1 MRQSWGL
8 YQYLIFLALIT
19 LNIKTIN
26 LKLLVAKK
34 NFLLLAIMVGFVGIG
49 LGIFTMFSSI
59 NNIIQP

>member
-8 YQYLIFLALIT
+8 YRYLIFLALIT

-26 LKLLVAKK
+26 LKLLVVKK

>member
-8 YQYLIFLALIT
+8 YLYLTFLVLIT

-26 LKLLVAKK
+26 LELLVAKK

>member
-8 YQYLIFLALIT
+8 YRYLIFLALIT

-26 LKLLVAKK
+26 LELLVANK

>member
-1 MRQSWGL
+1 MKQSWGL

>member
-1 MRQSWGL
+1 MKQSWGL

-34 NFLLLAIMVGFVGIG
+34 TFLLLAIMVGFVGIG

>member
-8 YQYLIFLALIT
+8 YRYLIFLALIT

-26 LKLLVAKK
+26 LESLVAKK
-34 NFLLLAIMVGFVGIG
+34 KFLLLAIMVGFVGIG

>member
-8 YQYLIFLALIT
+8 YRYLIFLALIT

-26 LKLLVAKK
+26 LKSLVVKK

>member
-1 MRQSWGL
+1 MRQSWEL
-8 YQYLIFLALIT
+8 YRYLIFLALIT

-26 LKLLVAKK
+26 LQLLVVKK

>member
-8 YQYLIFLALIT
+8 YRYLIFLSLIT

>member
-1 MRQSWGL
+1 MRQFWGL

-26 LKLLVAKK
+26 LELLLTKK

>member
-8 YQYLIFLALIT
+8 YQYLTFLALIT

-26 LKLLVAKK
+26 LELLVAKK

>member
-1 MRQSWGL
+1 MRQSWGR
-8 YQYLIFLALIT
+8 YRYLIFLALIT

-26 LKLLVAKK
+26 LELLVAKK

>member
-1 MRQSWGL
+1 MRQFWGL

-26 LKLLVAKK
+26 LESLVAKK

>member
-1 MRQSWGL
+1 MRQFWGF

-26 LKLLVAKK
+26 LESLVAKK

>member
-1 MRQSWGL
+1 MRQYWEL

-26 LKLLVAKK
+26 FELLVVKK

>member
-8 YQYLIFLALIT
+8 YRYLIFLALIT

-26 LKLLVAKK
+26 LELLVVKK

>member
-26 LKLLVAKK
+26 LELLLAKK
-34 NFLLLAIMVGFVGIG
+34 KFLLFAIMVGFVGIG

-59 NNIIQP
+59 NDMLHP

>member
-49 LGIFTMFSSI
+49 LGIFTMFSTI
-59 NNIIQP
+59 NNVLQP

>member
-1 MRQSWGL
+1 MRQYWEL
-8 YQYLIFLALIT
+8 YLYLIFLALIT

-26 LKLLVAKK
+26 FKLLVAKK

-49 LGIFTMFSSI
+49 LGIFTLFSSI

>member
-1 MRQSWGL
+1 MRQFWGL

-26 LKLLVAKK
+26 LESLVAKK
-34 NFLLLAIMVGFVGIG
+34 KFLLLAIMVGFVGIG

>member
-1 MRQSWGL
+1 MRQYWEL
-8 YQYLIFLALIT
+8 YLYLIFLALIT

-26 LKLLVAKK
+26 LELLVAKK

>member
-8 YQYLIFLALIT
+8 YRYLIFLASIT

-26 LKLLVAKK
+26 LESLVVKK

>member
-8 YQYLIFLALIT
+8 YRYLIFLALIT

-26 LKLLVAKK
+26 LKLLIAKK
-34 NFLLLAIMVGFVGIG
+34 KFLLLAIMVGFVGIG

>member
-26 LKLLVAKK
+26 LELLLAKK
-34 NFLLLAIMVGFVGIG
+34 KFLLFAIMVGFVGIG

>member
-26 LKLLVAKK
+26 LALLVAKK

>member
-1 MRQSWGL
+1 MKQSWGL

-26 LKLLVAKK
+26 LELLVAKK

>member
-8 YQYLIFLALIT
+8 YRYLIFLALIT

>member
-8 YQYLIFLALIT
+8 YRYLIFLALIT

-26 LKLLVAKK
+26 LESLVAKK

>member
-1 MRQSWGL
+1 MRQSWEL
-8 YQYLIFLALIT
+8 YRYLIFLALIT

-26 LKLLVAKK
+26 LELLVVKK

>member
-1 MRQSWGL
+1 MRQFWGL

-26 LKLLVAKK
+26 LALLVAKK

>member
-8 YQYLIFLALIT
+8 YRYLIFLALIT

-26 LKLLVAKK
+26 LELLVAKK